1 MMTIPSDLLATITG
15 GKNKTEG
22 PVSPETVGCAVGGAL
37 ASEGGP
43 PGIAA
48 GCIGGGA
55 IANNVTRMSNA
66 DRAKFT
72 RQARVAHL
80 GPPPHHR

>member
-1 MMTIPSDLLATITG
+1 MSFTTISHDALATITG
-15 GKNKTEG
+15 GRNKADA
-22 PVSPETVGCAVGGAL
+22 PVSPETIGCAIGGAL

-55 IANNVTRMSNA
+55 IANRATGMSNA

-72 RQARVAHL
+72 RQARIAHL
-80 GPPPHHR
+80 GR